1 MENQTDTVREL
12 ITVFSRIKEQTVD
25 ADILLPDYYPEIAK
39 ILDCSMEL
47 SQEDVTLTADKIS
60 LSGAARVRLLY
71 TSESGEL
78 RCYENAVK
86 YTKLIDGGGFETG
99 DICLIRQR
107 VTDLNFRAVSPRK
120 VEVRA
125 SAAIAAEV
133 KRLRETPFLCG
144 CGDPSV
150 QLRTAET
157 PCLRLS
163 AFSAAGFEL
172 NERISL
178 PLPKDSVRGVL
189 RTAAAVSW
197 TEIGVIN
204 NKVKLSGT
212 AEVTFAVITEE
223 NLVSGE
229 HTVSLPFTQ
238 VKDLFGAAEHDVCTC
253 HLRSAEAV
261 LDMKEGGDAREGG
274 VTIKV
279 NVLLAAWR
287 SGSCRHV
294 ADAFSPEAE
303 LALKKTELSLLQEAA
318 ETTDVA
324 EFSGEL
330 QTYETQVSELSDKTV
345 TDIGYALFEDQ
356 DGRRLN
362 GSMTLRLLLRD
373 KENAYRCVSRSC
385 SFAAA
390 LPESCSG
397 TEEIAVSL
405 NSFTADFAADGK
417 IKYRGTLRLNVL
429 RLRETAAEAVT
440 AMERGEAFR
449 RPDRE
454 QIVLYYGEPGE
465 SVWEIAKENRTSVS
479 ALKEL
484 NGMEEDV
491 LQNKQLLIFKA

>member
-12 ITVFSRIKEQTVD
+12 RTVFSRIKEHSVE
-25 ADILLPDYYPEIAK
+25 ADLLLPDYYPEIGK

-71 TSESGEL
+71 ASESGEL
-78 RCYENAVK
+78 RCYENTVK

-125 SAAIAAEV
+125 SAAITAEV
-133 KRLRETPFLCG
+133 KRLQEIPFLCG
-144 CGDPSV
+144 GDDPAV
-150 QLRTAET
+150 QFKTAET

-163 AFSAAGFEL
+163 AFSALGFEL
-172 NERISL
+172 NEKISL
-178 PLPKDSVRGVL
+178 PLPKDSIRSVL
-189 RTAAAVSW
+189 RTAASVSW
-197 TEIGVIN
+197 TEIAVIN
-204 NKVKLSGT
+204 NKVKLSGA
-212 AEVTFAVITEE
+212 AEVTFAVITED

-238 VKDLFGAAEHDVCTC
+238 VKDLYGALEHDVCTC

-261 LDMKEGGDAREGG
+261 LDLKESGDAREGG
-274 VTIKV
+274 VTVRV

-287 SGSCRHV
+287 SDSCSYV

-330 QTYETQVSELSDKTV
+330 QTYETQATELCDKTV

-373 KENAYRCVSRSC
+373 KENAYCCVSRSC

-390 LPESCSG
+390 LPEAFTG

-405 NSFTADFAADGK
+405 NGLSADLVADGK

-429 RLRETAAEAVT
+429 RLRENVAEAVSG
-440 AMERGEAFR
+440 MERGEAFR
-449 RPDRE
+449 KPDRE
-454 QIVLYYGEPGE
+454 KIVLYYGEPGE
-465 SVWEIAKENRTSVS
+465 NVWEIAKENRTSVS

-491 LQNKQLLIFKA
+491 LQNKKLLIFKA